1 MLTASDNF
9 LSKKKKSH
17 ASSPSPSEARLCF
30 EKETNNKS
38 VYIISVSVCRC
49 FLGQFV
55 FFLFVSQ
62 WIPVILC
69 HSPTQGWIQKGRKY
83 MKRNQKWVYL
93 SKLKE
98 KGNKRSYTGGS
109 QWRCDSSLKSK
120 VIFFSGRL
128 SQDESLVR
136 VLSQVIL
143 LITWSNCAP
152 VPFLRLHFSGQ
163 CADNPVSDVCCL
175 VASLVRLWAEGPWA
189 SYVKMSCNWMFYF
202 ISGSFYQTV
211 HSPDL

>member
-1 MLTASDNF
+1 MYGNVSIVWYVKMHDGCKQPCSQHQTIF

-62 WIPVILC
+62 WIPVILS

-98 KGNKRSYTGGS
+98 KGNKRSYTGGKSVEMWFKS
-109 QWRCDSSLKSK
+109 QVQSHFFLGQIKS
-120 VIFFSGRL
+120 RW
-128 SQDESLVR
+128 
-136 VLSQVIL
+136 VLS
-143 LITWSNCAP
+143 
-152 VPFLRLHFSGQ
+152 
-163 CADNPVSDVCCL
+163 
-175 VASLVRLWAEGPWA
+175 
-189 SYVKMSCNWMFYF
+189 
-202 ISGSFYQTV
+202 
-211 HSPDL
+211 